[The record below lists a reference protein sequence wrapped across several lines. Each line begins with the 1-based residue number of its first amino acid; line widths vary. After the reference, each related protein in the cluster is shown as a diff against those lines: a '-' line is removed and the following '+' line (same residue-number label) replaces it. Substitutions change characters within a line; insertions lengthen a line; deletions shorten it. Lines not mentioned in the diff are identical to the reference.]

1 MTDNKDIAVVGMS
14 CYFPG
19 AANITEF
26 WNNLT
31 RGVCSITDTPDY
43 RIDPRFFSDRS
54 KGVDRFYF
62 SRGGFVSP
70 IEIDPLQYGILPI
83 AAKGYD
89 QEQLVALHLVQEAL
103 ADAGV
108 FAKNTP
114 LNNSCFILGKG
125 NYAGTTSYTL
135 AQHIYMS
142 AILETIAEDL
152 CSGIGEDDLEKIRK
166 EYQAKLTRYQSDTVA
181 GAMPNLVVSQ
191 AANHFDMKGPA
202 YTLDAACASSLI
214 AVEQAIGLLASGQ
227 CDIALAGGMHLGQG
241 APFWSVFNIVGAA
254 SHKGEMSP
262 FDENADGLLIGEGA
276 GIVVMKKLDKAI
288 ADRDRIYAVI
298 KACGSSSDGGDVSIM
313 APSSPGQ
320 VSTLRRTWERAGMDP
335 KKIGYVETHGTA
347 TLAGDK
353 AEIETL
359 TNFFGDNTASPALL
373 GSVKSNIGH
382 AMPAAGIAGLI
393 KTVLALYHRQIPPT
407 LNCRK
412 PMAAMSGSRFQPV
425 QQLLDWNGDN
435 YPLVA
440 AVNAFGF
447 GGINSHAILEP
458 YYSPEAAGGTKSSAD
473 APPQE
478 NKKTPRMTVS
488 LDFAVNTVREYPA
501 LKECVGR
508 HTQGNGSA
516 SPSLAALSPEEL
528 SDPVLRQVNGNLLE
542 MAAMQQSMLKW
553 YKSQRA
559 GQTRRPATSAVPPA
573 AVGGIPSRTTAK
585 VTPQTGATV
594 ERTLRFDLERNP
606 YLADHCVIR
615 QPAHRPIEEL
625 NPIAPFTMILETL
638 CDQAQELAPERK
650 VLRAC
655 NVAVLKQVSVRE
667 PFEETLT
674 GQWKSPDCISW
685 TLPGYA
691 HGDIVLGDEF
701 PTEPA
706 DYLKDFDPGNEN
718 LLPTIQGR
726 ERIYKSIL
734 FHGPRYQSL
743 INVSRLTRKGVK
755 AQIRKTEGK
764 GSLMDCFGQLLGFY
778 THLAFEENQITLP
791 KQVDEL
797 IFFQDYRDQEGVFDY
812 TFVIKEVKDH
822 EIISNVIIR
831 RGGKLWCMAKGWR
844 NGRMNYGR
852 DEMDT
857 IMNPQ
862 ESFLAG
868 RIKSGVFYYFHDR
881 RTSSSVLDFL
891 YDRYLDLE
899 ERKHYRSLYPNQA
912 RDYLISRIALKDGV
926 RLYLQKDVR
935 DDLIF
940 PIEIGV
946 GHDGLGKPLL
956 YGHERLKGL
965 EVSIAHKGSEAV
977 AMVAEEP
984 VGIDI
989 EKIEERSREF
999 IELSFTTHELEL
1011 LSKRNNDP
1019 EWTARFWVAK
1029 EAYAKMTGRGLE
1041 GNPKQYEVESIEGE
1055 DLTIRDTIIK
1065 TIRHRDHYIV
1075 GWTQKLNK

>member
-1 MTDNKDIAVVGMS
+1 MADNRDIAVVGMS

-19 AANITEF
+19 ATNIVEF
-26 WNNLT
+26 WDNLT
-31 RGVCSITDTPDY
+31 RGVCSITDPPDY
-43 RIDPRFFSDRS
+43 RIDSRFFSDRS

-62 SRGGFVSP
+62 RRGGFVSP

-83 AAKGYD
+83 AARGYD
-89 QEQLVALHLVQEAL
+89 QEQLVALHLVREAL

-114 LNNSCFILGKG
+114 LQNCCFIMGKG

-135 AQHIYMS
+135 AQHIYM
-142 AILETIAEDL
+142 AAMLESIAENL
-152 CSGIGEDDLEKIRK
+152 CPGIGEDDLEKIRK
-166 EYQAKLTRYQSDTVA
+166 EYQAKLARYQSDTVA

-191 AANHFDMKGPA
+191 AANRFDMKGPA
-202 YTLDAACASSLI
+202 YTIDAACASSLI
-214 AVEQAIGLLASGQ
+214 AVEQAMGLLASGQ

-254 SHKGEMSP
+254 SHKGEIAP

-288 ADRDRIYAVI
+288 ADGDRIYAII
-298 KACGSSSDGGDVSIM
+298 KACGSSSDGSDVSIM

-320 VSTLRRTWERAGMDP
+320 VATLKRTWEKAGMDP
-335 KKIGYVETHGTA
+335 RKIGYVETHGTA
-347 TLAGDK
+347 TLAGDR

-359 TNFFGDNTASPALL
+359 TSVFGDNTAAPALL

-393 KTVLALYHRQIPPT
+393 KTILALYHKKIPPT

-412 PMAAMSGSRFQPV
+412 PMAAMSGSRFQPAQRLV
-425 QQLLDWNGDN
+425 EWNGEN

-447 GGINSHAILEP
+447 GGINSHAILES
-458 YYSPEAAGGTKSSAD
+458 YDSGDAAGGAESNAGV
-473 APPQE
+473 PPTQE
-478 NKKTPRMTVS
+478 NGKTPRMTVN
-488 LDFAVNTVREYPA
+488 LDFATRTIREYPT
-501 LKECVGR
+501 LKECVER
-508 HTQGNGSA
+508 HSQGNGA
-516 SPSLAALSPEEL
+516 VLTSLATVHHEEL
-528 SDPVLRQVNGNLLE
+528 SDPVLRRVNGNLLE
-542 MAAMQQSMLKW
+542 MAAMQQSMLEW
-553 YKSQRA
+553 HR
-559 GQTRRPATSAVPPA
+559 GRTVGGVTRPAHSSAPLDNTAGALSRSAGEQA
-573 AVGGIPSRTTAK
+573 AQRVGS
-585 VTPQTGATV
+585 TV
-594 ERTLRFDLERNP
+594 EKVIRFDLERNP

-615 QPAHRPIEEL
+615 QPAHRSKEEL
-625 NPIAPFTMILETL
+625 NPIVPFTMMLETL
-638 CDQAQELAPERK
+638 CDHAQELAPGRR

-655 NVAVLKQVSVRE
+655 NVAVIKQISVRE
-667 PFEETLT
+667 PFEAPMT
-674 GQWKSPDCISW
+674 GQWKSPDLVSW
-685 TLPGYA
+685 SLSGYA
-691 HGDIVLGDEF
+691 YGDIVLGDEF
-701 PTEPA
+701 PAEPE
-706 DYLKDFDPGNEN
+706 DYLKDFDPGDEN
-718 LLPTIQGR
+718 LLPAIQGR

-743 INVSRLTRKGVK
+743 INVSRLTRKGLK
-755 AQIRKTEGK
+755 AQIRKAEGK

-778 THLAFEENQITLP
+778 THLAFDSNQITLP

-797 IFFQDYRDQEGVFDY
+797 IFFQDYRDQEGIFDY
-812 TFVIKEVKDH
+812 TFVVKEVKDH

-831 RGGKLWCMAKGWR
+831 RGGKLWCMANGWR

-862 ESFLAG
+862 ESHLAG
-868 RIKSGVFYYFHDR
+868 RINSRVFYHFHDR

-926 RLYLQKDVR
+926 RLYLQKDER

-940 PIEIGV
+940 PIDIGV
-946 GHDGLGKPLL
+946 GHDERGKPLL
-956 YGHERLKGL
+956 YGHESLRGL
-965 EVSIAHKGSEAV
+965 EISIAHKGSEAV
-977 AMVAEEP
+977 AMVAREP

-999 IELSFTTHELEL
+999 MELSFTPRELDL
-1011 LSKRNNDP
+1011 LSERNNDP
-1019 EWTARFWVAK
+1019 EWTARLWVAK

-1041 GNPKQYEVESIEGE
+1041 GNPKQWEVESIDGE
-1055 DLTIRDTIIK
+1055 ELTIRDTVIK
-1065 TIRHRDHYIV
+1065 TTRHRDHYIV
-1075 GWTQKLNK
+1075 GWTQK